1 MLIVGETYRRTRF
14 FDAWLNPWADRQGNG
29 YQLIQGLI
37 AIGSGG
43 WLGTGLGTSRAKW
56 DFLPNAHSDF
66 IYAVIGEELGLLG
79 ALAVL
84 LAFGVLI
91 YAGVRIAMHARGTFE
106 RLLAAG
112 VIGWIGL
119 QAIVNM
125 GAVTGSVAD
134 HRRAAAARLVRRDGV
149 GGDVGGDRGLG
160 ERRARHGRR
169 TVAVARTSR
178 ATMNVVVTGGGTAG
192 HVFPALA
199 TATALRDL
207 HGASIVFIGAEDGQ
221 EAHLV
226 PDAGFRFVP
235 VQVAAAQA
243 RLSTATVRAVAL
255 AVRGS
260 SSCRPLVAGAD
271 VVVSIGGFASGP
283 AALAARRT
291 RTPLVLIEPNSV
303 PGVVNRIA
311 ARWAAAVATT
321 FEGTAARLPSVR
333 VERTGNPIRR
343 EIATV
348 RSHRDRL
355 RTEACEAFGLERDR
369 TTVFVFGGSQGAVH
383 LDRVVADALPAL
395 ASRGDLQLLV
405 SAGPGN
411 DGDLARAVDRGAALR
426 VSVVPFIDRMDRAF
440 ALADVVVARAGAS
453 VAEITAC
460 GAAVDPRAV
469 PVRHRESP
477 GGERPGAG
485 RRGRRPHGARRCVV
499 VIHAGARHP
508 GPRGGRSDEGRD
520 EPSRAR
526 VGAPGRGRAHRS
538 ALRRDRG
545 GAS

>member
-1 MLIVGETYRRTRF
+1 
-14 FDAWLNPWADRQGNG
+14 
-29 YQLIQGLI
+29 
-37 AIGSGG
+37 
-43 WLGTGLGTSRAKW
+43 
-56 DFLPNAHSDF
+56 
-66 IYAVIGEELGLLG
+66 
-79 ALAVL
+79 
-84 LAFGVLI
+84 
-91 YAGVRIAMHARGTFE
+91 
-106 RLLAAG
+106 
-112 VIGWIGL
+112 
-119 QAIVNM
+119 
-125 GAVTGSVAD
+125 
-134 HRRAAAARLVRRDGV
+134 
-149 GGDVGGDRGLG
+149 
-160 ERRARHGRR
+160 
-169 TVAVARTSR
+169 
-178 ATMNVVVTGGGTAG
+178 MNVVVTGGGTAG

-460 GAAVDPRAV
+460 GLPSVLV
-469 PVRHRESP
+469 PYPYATENHQEANARELV
-477 GGERPGAG
+477 A
-485 RRGRRPHGARRCVV
+485 
-499 VIHAGARHP
+499 AGAARMVLDAALSSSTLVP
-508 GPRGGRSDEGRD
+508 AILDLVEDASDEGRD

-545 GAS
+545 GAFVTEGDALWSSPPGSIPTLPVPRMAGIGRAHLIGIGGAGMRNLARLLLARGVAVQGSDLKRSRPLEDLEGAGVAVTVGHAASNVLDPPRPDVVITSSAIASDNPELVAAARGRHPRVAAPAGGRRGRGGSSRDRDRRHPR